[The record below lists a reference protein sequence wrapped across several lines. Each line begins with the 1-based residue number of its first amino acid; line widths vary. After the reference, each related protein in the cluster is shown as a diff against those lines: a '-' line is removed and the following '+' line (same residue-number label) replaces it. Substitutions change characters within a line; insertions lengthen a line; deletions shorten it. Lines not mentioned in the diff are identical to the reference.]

1 MKKSKKIII
10 IVIFVILLIIV
21 SVVYKLKSDDIYVSE
36 TLIGE
41 SEHWKVNYQ
50 VNGYVKFYKS
60 DGKFDLTS
68 GGYKKIL
75 VKYKGDIEEISQ
87 LRNLN
92 VKTLNGGGGISLE
105 ESPSNNIFKFPN
117 EMEDL
122 TALRYLDLR
131 VIMVPYE
138 EQEHV
143 RQMLPNAKVHFSK
156 ACNCKF

>member
-21 SVVYKLKSDDIYVSE
+21 GVVYKSKSDDIYVSE

-60 DGKFDLTS
+60 DTKLDLTS

-75 VKYKGDIEEISQ
+75 VKYKGDLEEISQ

-105 ESPSNNIFKFPN
+105 ESPSSNIFRFHSGIGPITLIEISKDKSMIV
-117 EMEDL
+117 E
-122 TALRYLDLR
+122 
-131 VIMVPYE
+131 VIWDG
-138 EQEHV
+138 
-143 RQMLPNAKVHFSK
+143 KVEK
-156 ACNCKF
+156 KETLVLE